1 MGLASIRGL
10 MEENMKDNTSLIK
23 NMEKE
28 DTNGLMGECLMESG
42 HMESSME
49 QVNMYYLTD
58 KPEMVNGQMERELD
72 GLMNSNLDSQIKNPS
87 SKSRLWQ
94 ID

>member
-1 MGLASIRGL
+1 MVLASIRGL

-49 QVNMYYLTD
+49 
-58 KPEMVNGQMERELD
+58 
-72 GLMNSNLDSQIKNPS
+72 
-87 SKSRLWQ
+87 
-94 ID
+94 